1 MSRPPLPVLLPIAA
15 LLFIVIIG
23 GGLGATFIFLN
34 KTGLEEK
41 GAIVIG
47 LVLVVGV
54 PAVASLLSLPKR

>member
-23 GGLGATFIFLN
+23 GGLGGSFILLN

-41 GAIVIG
+41 GAIIVGLALVI
-47 LVLVVGV
+47 GV
-54 PAVASLLSLPKR
+54 PAVASLLALPKR